1 MVCFTNPTKT
11 HNSAPKVLET
21 SKSKTKLVK
30 ASPYA
35 VLIIQVCTKPS
46 HTSTVINSN
55 LGTESETVPLYV
67 PSGSTEPLTCPIESD
82 YYTHEG
88 SSTSAQYYLNPI
100 GVTPPNACSW
110 DGQGDGKT
118 GNWAPIVLGVGN
130 TGGTNW
136 LSIQQNTPT
145 SYAQYEGTVEIVG
158 DSCSGTCKYSNGQ
171 YCLNGGSCASNTQNG
186 AGCTVSHARVM

>member
-1 MVCFTNPTKT
+1 MPYRL
-11 HNSAPKVLET
+11 SRYVL
-21 SKSKTKLVK
+21 VFV
-30 ASPYA
+30 Y
-35 VLIIQVCTKPS
+35 IW
-46 HTSTVINSN
+46 TVINPD

-67 PSGSTEPLTCPIESD
+67 PSGSTEPLTCPVESD
-82 YYTHEG
+82 YYVHQG

-100 GVTPPNACSW
+100 GVTPPNACCW

-171 YCLNGGSCASNTQNG
+171 YCLNGGSCAPNTQNG
-186 AGCTVSHARVM
+186 AGCTVSHYRVL